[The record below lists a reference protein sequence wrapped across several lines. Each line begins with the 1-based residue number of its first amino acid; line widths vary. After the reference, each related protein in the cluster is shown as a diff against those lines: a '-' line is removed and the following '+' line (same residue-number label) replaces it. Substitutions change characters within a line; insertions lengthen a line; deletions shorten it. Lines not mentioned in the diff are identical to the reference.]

1 MEYGPDPPEWANRN
15 RINMAL
21 FSQEFGIDL
30 GTYYTM
36 IAEEGVLLEREPTV
50 VAIAIDEQKIVELGQ
65 AAKEMFGRVPDSLE
79 IAHPLQHG
87 VIADYEITQKLLE
100 HMIKK
105 VTGPIRL
112 FHPRIIVSVPYGVT
126 SVESRAVQ
134 EAVLEAGARE
144 VFLIEQ
150 PLAAA
155 IGIDLPINTPTGNM
169 ILNLG
174 GGATQAAVLAMF
186 GIVSAATLRK
196 GGVDLDE
203 AIATYVR
210 RKYGL
215 IIAQPTAE
223 RIKLEIGAAVPMNEK
238 AGIEVQGQDQVTG
251 LPQPLTLTTGEI
263 VEALKDPLKEIV
275 ETARKVLE
283 KTPPELVSDIIDR
296 GIALSGGSAL
306 LPGMEKLLTKELGVP
321 TYLVDNPTTC
331 VVEGAS
337 RAFAP
342 GIFPK
347 IRRNLIS

>member
-1 MEYGPDPPEWANRN
+1 
-15 RINMAL
+15 MAL

-50 VAIAIDEQKIVELGQ
+50 VAIAIEEQKIVELGQ
-65 AAKEMFGRVPDSLE
+65 SAKEMFGRVPDSLE

-100 HMIKK
+100 YMIKE

-112 FHPRIIVSVPYGVT
+112 FHPRVMVSVPYGVT

-174 GGATQAAVLAMF
+174 AGASQAAVLAMF

-196 GGVDLDE
+196 GGIDLDE

-223 RIKLEIGAAVPMNEK
+223 RIKLEIGAAVPMDEK

-263 VEALKDPLKEIV
+263 VEALQDSLKEIV

-296 GIALSGGSAL
+296 GIALSGGTAL
-306 LPGMEKLLTKELGVP
+306 LPGMERLLTKELGVP

-347 IRRNLIS
+347 IRRNLIA

>member
-1 MEYGPDPPEWANRN
+1 
-15 RINMAL
+15 MAL
-21 FSQEFGIDL
+21 FSQDFGIDL

-36 IAEEGVLLEREPTV
+36 IAEEGVLLERAPTV
-50 VAIAIDEQKIVELGQ
+50 AAIAIDEQKIVEFGQ
-65 AAKEMFGRVPDSLE
+65 AAKDMYGRVPDSLE
-79 IAHPLQHG
+79 IAQPLKHG
-87 VIADYEITQKLLE
+87 VIADFEVTMKLLE
-100 HMIKK
+100 RMIKQ
-105 VTGPIRL
+105 VAGPIRL
-112 FHPRIIVSVPYGVT
+112 FHPRIMVSVPYGVT
-126 SVESRAVQ
+126 SVESRAVE

-144 VFLIEQ
+144 VFLIPT

-174 GGATQAAVLAMF
+174 GGATQAAVLAMY

-196 GGVDLDE
+196 GGADLDD

-223 RIKLEIGAAVPMNEK
+223 RIKLEIGAAVSLDSK
-238 AGIEVQGQDQVTG
+238 SGIEVQGQDQVTG
-251 LPQPLTLTTGEI
+251 LPQPLTISSDEV
-263 VEALKDPLKEIV
+263 VEALQPPLKEFI

-347 IRRNLIS
+347 IRRNLIN

>member
-1 MEYGPDPPEWANRN
+1 
-15 RINMAL
+15 MAL

-50 VAIAIDEQKIVELGQ
+50 VAIAIEEQKIVELGQ
-65 AAKEMFGRVPDSLE
+65 SAKEMFGRVPDSLE

-100 HMIKK
+100 YMIKE

-112 FHPRIIVSVPYGVT
+112 FHPRVMVSVPYGVT

-174 GGATQAAVLAMF
+174 AGASQAAVLAMF

-196 GGVDLDE
+196 GGIDLDE

-223 RIKLEIGAAVPMNEK
+223 RIKLEIGAAVPMDEK
-238 AGIEVQGQDQVTG
+238 AGIEIQGQDQVTG

-263 VEALKDPLKEIV
+263 VEALQDSLKEIV

-296 GIALSGGSAL
+296 GIALSGGTAL
-306 LPGMEKLLTKELGVP
+306 LPGMERLLTKELGVP

-347 IRRNLIS
+347 IRRNLIA

>member
-1 MEYGPDPPEWANRN
+1 
-15 RINMAL
+15 MAL

-50 VAIAIDEQKIVELGQ
+50 VAIAIEEQKIVELGQ
-65 AAKEMFGRVPDSLE
+65 SAKEMFGRVPDSLE

-100 HMIKK
+100 YMIKE

-112 FHPRIIVSVPYGVT
+112 FHPRVMVSVPYGVT

-174 GGATQAAVLAMF
+174 AGASQAAVLAMF

-196 GGVDLDE
+196 GGIDLDE

-223 RIKLEIGAAVPMNEK
+223 RIKLEIGAAVPMDEK
-238 AGIEVQGQDQVTG
+238 AGIEIQGQDQVTG
-251 LPQPLTLTTGEI
+251 LPQPLTMTTGEI
-263 VEALKDPLKEIV
+263 VEALQDPLKEIV

-296 GIALSGGSAL
+296 GIALSGGTAL
-306 LPGMEKLLTKELGVP
+306 LPGMERLLTKELGVP

-347 IRRNLIS
+347 IRRNLIA

>member
-1 MEYGPDPPEWANRN
+1 
-15 RINMAL
+15 MAL

-50 VAIAIDEQKIVELGQ
+50 VAIAIEEQKIVELGQ
-65 AAKEMFGRVPDSLE
+65 SAKEMFGRVPDSLE

-100 HMIKK
+100 YMIKE

-112 FHPRIIVSVPYGVT
+112 FHPRVMVSVPYGVT

-174 GGATQAAVLAMF
+174 AGASQAAVLAMF

-196 GGVDLDE
+196 GGIDLDE

-223 RIKLEIGAAVPMNEK
+223 RIKLEVGAAVPMDEK

-263 VEALKDPLKEIV
+263 VEALQDPLKEIV

-296 GIALSGGSAL
+296 GIALSGGTAL
-306 LPGMEKLLTKELGVP
+306 LPGMERLLTKELGVP

-347 IRRNLIS
+347 IRRNLIA

>member
-1 MEYGPDPPEWANRN
+1 
-15 RINMAL
+15 MAL
-21 FSQEFGIDL
+21 FSQDFGIDL
-30 GTYYTM
+30 GTFYTM
-36 IAEEGVLLEREPTV
+36 IAEEGVLLDRAPTV
-50 VAIAIDEQKIVELGQ
+50 AAIAIDEQKIVEFGQ
-65 AAKEMFGRVPDSLE
+65 AAKDMYGRVPDSLE

-87 VIADYEITQKLLE
+87 VIADFEVTMKLLE
-100 HMIKK
+100 RMIKK
-105 VTGPIRL
+105 VAGPIRL
-112 FHPRIIVSVPYGVT
+112 FHPRIMVTVPYGVT

-144 VFLIEQ
+144 VFLIPQ

-169 ILNLG
+169 ILKMG

-186 GIVSAATLRK
+186 GVVSAGTLRK
-196 GGVDLDE
+196 GGVDFDD

-215 IIAQPTAE
+215 VIAQPTAE
-223 RIKLEIGAAVPMNEK
+223 RIKLEIGAAVPMDSK

-251 LPQPLTLTTGEI
+251 LPQPLTLTTDEV
-263 VEALKDPLKEIV
+263 VEALQPPLKEIV
-275 ETARKVLE
+275 EMTRRVLE

-296 GIALSGGSAL
+296 GIALCGGSAL
-306 LPGMEKLLTKELGVP
+306 LPGMEKFLTKELGVP

-337 RAFAP
+337 RAFSP

-347 IRRNLIS
+347 IKRSLYT

>member
-1 MEYGPDPPEWANRN
+1 
-15 RINMAL
+15 MAL

-50 VAIAIDEQKIVELGQ
+50 VAIAIEEQKIVELGQ
-65 AAKEMFGRVPDSLE
+65 SAKEMFGRVPDSLE
-79 IAHPLQHG
+79 IAHPLKHG

-100 HMIKK
+100 YMIKE

-112 FHPRIIVSVPYGVT
+112 FHPRVMVSVPYGVT

-174 GGATQAAVLAMF
+174 AGASQAAVLAMF

-196 GGVDLDE
+196 GGIDLDE

-223 RIKLEIGAAVPMNEK
+223 RIKLEIGAAVPMDEK

-263 VEALKDPLKEIV
+263 VEALQDSLKEIV

-296 GIALSGGSAL
+296 GIALCGGTAL
-306 LPGMEKLLTKELGVP
+306 LPGMERLLTKELGVP

-347 IRRNLIS
+347 IRRNLIA

>member
-1 MEYGPDPPEWANRN
+1 
-15 RINMAL
+15 MAL
-21 FSQEFGIDL
+21 FSQDFGIDL

-36 IAEEGVLLEREPTV
+36 IAEEGVLLERAPTV
-50 VAIAIDEQKIVELGQ
+50 AAIAIDEQKIVEFGQ
-65 AAKEMFGRVPDSLE
+65 AAKDMYGRVPDTLE
-79 IAHPLQHG
+79 IAQPLKNG
-87 VIADYEITQKLLE
+87 VIADFEVTTKLLE

-105 VTGPIRL
+105 VAGPIRL
-112 FHPRIIVSVPYGVT
+112 FHPRVMVSVPYGVT
-126 SVESRAVQ
+126 SVESRAVE

-144 VFLIEQ
+144 VFLIPS

-155 IGIDLPINTPTGNM
+155 IGVDLPINTPTGNM
-169 ILNLG
+169 ILNMG
-174 GGATQAAVLAMF
+174 GGATQAAVLAMY

-223 RIKLEIGAAVPMNEK
+223 RIKLEIGAAVSLDGK
-238 AGIEVQGQDQVTG
+238 SGIEVQGQDQVTG
-251 LPQPLTLTTGEI
+251 LPQPLTISSDEV
-263 VEALKDPLKEIV
+263 VEALQPPLKEFV
-275 ETARKVLE
+275 ETTRKVLE

-296 GIALSGGSAL
+296 GIALSGGTAL

-337 RAFAP
+337 RAFSP
-342 GIFPK
+342 GLFPR
-347 IRRNLIS
+347 IRRNLVN

>member
-1 MEYGPDPPEWANRN
+1 MGF
-15 RINMAL
+15 L
-21 FSQEFGIDL
+21 SQDFGIDL

-36 IAEEGVLLEREPTV
+36 IAEEGVLLERWPTV
-50 VAIAIDEQKIVELGQ
+50 AAIAIDEQKIVEFGQ
-65 AAKEMFGRVPDSLE
+65 AAKDMFGRVPDSLE
-79 IAHPLQHG
+79 ITQPLKHG
-87 VIADYEITQKLLE
+87 VIAEFEVTMLLLDRL
-100 HMIKK
+100 IKK
-105 VTGPIRL
+105 VTGSIRL
-112 FHPRIIVSVPYGVT
+112 VRPRIMVTVPYGVT

-134 EAVLEAGARE
+134 EAVLEAGARA
-144 VFLIEQ
+144 VFLIPQ

-169 ILNLG
+169 ILNMG
-174 GGATQAAVLAMF
+174 GGATQAAVLAMY
-186 GIVSAATLRK
+186 GIVSAGTLRK
-196 GGVDLDE
+196 GGADLDE

-223 RIKLEIGAAVPMNEK
+223 RIKLEIGAAIPMEEK
-238 AGIEVQGQDQVTG
+238 SGIEVQGQDQVTG
-251 LPQPLTLTTGEI
+251 LPKPLTLTTGEI
-263 VEALKDPLKEIV
+263 VEALQDPLKEII

-337 RAFAP
+337 KAFGP

-347 IRRNLIS
+347 IRRSLIS

>member
-1 MEYGPDPPEWANRN
+1 
-15 RINMAL
+15 MAL

-50 VAIAIDEQKIVELGQ
+50 VAIAIEEQKIVELGQ
-65 AAKEMFGRVPDSLE
+65 SAKEMFGRVPDSLE

-100 HMIKK
+100 YMIRE

-112 FHPRIIVSVPYGVT
+112 FHPRIMVSVPYGVT

-174 GGATQAAVLAMF
+174 AGASQAAVLAMF

-196 GGVDLDE
+196 GGIDLDE

-215 IIAQPTAE
+215 LIAQPTAE

-263 VEALKDPLKEIV
+263 VEALQDSLKEIV

-347 IRRNLIS
+347 IRRNLIA

>member
-1 MEYGPDPPEWANRN
+1 
-15 RINMAL
+15 MAL
-21 FSQEFGIDL
+21 FSQDFGIDL

-36 IAEEGVLLEREPTV
+36 IAEEGVLLDRAPTV
-50 VAIAIDEQKIVELGQ
+50 AAIAIDEQKIVEFGQ
-65 AAKEMFGRVPDSLE
+65 AAKDMYGRVPDSLE

-87 VIADYEITQKLLE
+87 VIADFEVTMKLLE
-100 HMIKK
+100 RMIKN
-105 VTGPIRL
+105 VAGPIRL
-112 FHPRIIVSVPYGVT
+112 FHPRIIVTVPYGAT

-144 VFLIEQ
+144 VFLIPQ

-174 GGATQAAVLAMF
+174 GGATQAAVLAMY
-186 GIVSAATLRK
+186 GIVSAGTLRK
-196 GGVDLDE
+196 GGADLDD

-215 IIAQPTAE
+215 VIAQPTAE
-223 RIKLEIGAAVPMNEK
+223 RIKLEIGAAVPMDSK

-251 LPQPLTLTTGEI
+251 LPQPLTLTSDEV
-263 VEALKDPLKEIV
+263 VEALQPPLKEVV
-275 ETARKVLE
+275 EITRKVLE
-283 KTPPELVSDIIDR
+283 KTPPELVADIIDR
-296 GIALSGGSAL
+296 GIALCGGTAL

-347 IRRNLIS
+347 IKRSLIS

>member
-1 MEYGPDPPEWANRN
+1 
-15 RINMAL
+15 MAL

-50 VAIAIDEQKIVELGQ
+50 VAIAIEEQKIVELGQ
-65 AAKEMFGRVPDSLE
+65 SAKEMFGRVPDSLE

-100 HMIKK
+100 YMIKE

-112 FHPRIIVSVPYGVT
+112 FHPRVMVSVPYGVT

-174 GGATQAAVLAMF
+174 AGASQAAVLAMF

-196 GGVDLDE
+196 GGIDLDE

-223 RIKLEIGAAVPMNEK
+223 RIKLEVGAAVPMDEK

-263 VEALKDPLKEIV
+263 VEALQDSLKEIV

-296 GIALSGGSAL
+296 GIALSGGTAL
-306 LPGMEKLLTKELGVP
+306 LPGMERLLTKELGVP

-347 IRRNLIS
+347 IRRNLIA

>member
-1 MEYGPDPPEWANRN
+1 
-15 RINMAL
+15 MAL
-21 FSQEFGIDL
+21 FSQDFGIDL

-36 IAEEGVLLEREPTV
+36 IAEEGVLLDRAPTV
-50 VAIAIDEQKIVELGQ
+50 AAIAIDEQKIVEFGQ
-65 AAKEMFGRVPDSLE
+65 AAKDMYGRVPDSLE

-87 VIADYEITQKLLE
+87 VIADFEVTMKLLE
-100 HMIKK
+100 RMIKN
-105 VTGPIRL
+105 VAGPIRL
-112 FHPRIIVSVPYGVT
+112 FHPRIIVTVPYGAT

-144 VFLIEQ
+144 VFLIPQ

-174 GGATQAAVLAMF
+174 GGATQAAVLAMY
-186 GIVSAATLRK
+186 GIVSAGTLRK
-196 GGVDLDE
+196 GGADLDE

-215 IIAQPTAE
+215 VIAQPTAE
-223 RIKLEIGAAVPMNEK
+223 RIKLEIGAAVPMDSK

-251 LPQPLTLTTGEI
+251 LPQPLTLTSDEV
-263 VEALKDPLKEIV
+263 VEALQPPLKEVV
-275 ETARKVLE
+275 EITRKVLE
-283 KTPPELVSDIIDR
+283 KTPPELVADIIDR
-296 GIALSGGSAL
+296 GIALCGGTAL

-347 IRRNLIS
+347 IKRSLIF